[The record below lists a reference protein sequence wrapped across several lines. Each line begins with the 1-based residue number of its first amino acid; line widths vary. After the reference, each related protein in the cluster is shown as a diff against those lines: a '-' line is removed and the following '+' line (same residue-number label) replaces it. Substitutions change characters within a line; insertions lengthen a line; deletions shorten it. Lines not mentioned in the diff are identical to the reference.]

1 MTKLII
7 ALLSFTNCPENI
19 VDCIVVMCNVVGF
32 TERLWWGVVLCFW
45 VRYWTLFCGERY
57 QTLFWGERY
66 QTLSWGERYQTLFWG
81 ERYQTLFWGERYQT
95 LFWGDRYQTLFW
107 GDRYQTLFWGE
118 RYQTLFWG
126 KSYWTSPSIVMSSS
140 FRVKL
145 PKTDQSVEGG
155 DSDFRN
161 VCSQSPKEIVSHFKR
176 S

>member
-1 MTKLII
+1 
-7 ALLSFTNCPENI
+7 
-19 VDCIVVMCNVVGF
+19 VDCKVVMCNVVGF

-45 VRYWTLFCGERY
+45 VRYQTLFC
-57 QTLFWGERY
+57 
-66 QTLSWGERYQTLFWG
+66 GERYQTLFWG

-95 LFWGDRYQTLFW
+95 LFWDDRYQTLF
-107 GDRYQTLFWGE
+107 RGE

-155 DSDFRN
+155 DTVIFETCVNNRR
-161 VCSQSPKEIVSHFKR
+161 KR
-176 S
+176 